1 MKILF
6 EDEFEEWMFGRW
18 AEYLETLDLDD
29 ERLDL
34 FEFEEQHK
42 QQILVFYRL
51 SLVNVE
57 KSKRDYQEWL
67 SKINK
72 KKTLH

>member
-1 MKILF
+1 
-6 EDEFEEWMFGRW
+6 MFGRW

-72 KKTLH
+72 KRTLH

>member
-6 EDEFEEWMFGRW
+6 EDEFEEYMFGRW

-34 FEFEEQHK
+34 FEFEDQHK

-72 KKTLH
+72 KRTLH

>member
-1 MKILF
+1 LF

>member
-6 EDEFEEWMFGRW
+6 DDEFEEYMFGRW

-34 FEFEEQHK
+34 FEFEQKHRH
-42 QQILVFYRL
+42 QILGFYRL
-51 SLVNVE
+51 SLINLE
-57 KSKRDYQEWL
+57 KSKTDYQEWL
-67 SKINK
+67 SQLNNK
-72 KKTLH
+72 RTLH

>member
-1 MKILF
+1 
-6 EDEFEEWMFGRW
+6 MFGRW

-34 FEFEEQHK
+34 FEFEDQHK

-72 KKTLH
+72 KRTLH

>member
-6 EDEFEEWMFGRW
+6 EDEFEEFMFGRW

-51 SLVNVE
+51 SLVNLE

-72 KKTLH
+72 KRTLH